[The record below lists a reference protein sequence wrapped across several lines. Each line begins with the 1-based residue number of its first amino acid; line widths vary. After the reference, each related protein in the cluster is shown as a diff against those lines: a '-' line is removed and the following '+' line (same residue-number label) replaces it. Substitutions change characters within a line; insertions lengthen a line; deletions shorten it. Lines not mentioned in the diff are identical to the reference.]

1 MIVADLMTRKLVT
14 VLPETVLADAARI
27 MLAQHLSGLP
37 VLDAAGRLVGV
48 ITEGDLLRR
57 AEISTADDHPSWLKT
72 FLMPG
77 RLAADY
83 VKSHGRAVGEVMTPD
98 PLWVTPQTQ
107 LDVAAALMR
116 KRHIKRL
123 PVVEAGRPVGVISRS
138 DLLGALALKLLCRGA
153 EKPSDDAI
161 RADIQMSLSRES
173 WAPKSGIRV
182 TVNNAVVDLEGII
195 MSDAERQAVNVIA
208 ENAAGVT
215 SVTDHLVFVDPG
227 SGMTF
232 P

>member
-1 MIVADLMTRKLVT
+1 
-14 VLPETVLADAARI
+14 
-27 MLAQHLSGLP
+27 
-37 VLDAAGRLVGV
+37 
-48 ITEGDLLRR
+48 
-57 AEISTADDHPSWLKT
+57 
-72 FLMPG
+72 
-77 RLAADY
+77 
-83 VKSHGRAVGEVMTPD
+83 MTPD

-138 DLLGALALKLLCRGA
+138 DLLGALALKLLRRGA